1 MFPYGKLNVD
11 VVGKDASWIA
21 QQAGFRVGP
30 KTQVLIAPF
39 AQAVPEEPFTHEK
52 LSPVLG
58 MNRVPSVAT
67 GIARS
72 DERRGGKECVRTFRS
87 RWSPVHDKKK
97 TKKKT

>member
-58 MNRVPSVAT
+58 MIRVPRVAT
-67 GIARS
+67 GLPTARAL
-72 DERRGGKECVRTFRS
+72 VRTPGPGPRPPTHPPHPAT
-87 RWSPVHDKKK
+87 RLHYPPAV
-97 TKKKT
+97 